1 MQGDLRNGAAGSTC
15 GISMS
20 RDCGWI
26 ATRLRRMDD
35 SDLAL
40 TDSVLRIARRFEL
53 LRREVLVARD
63 LEVWEY
69 DVLAALSAAGTP
81 YQLSPSALVSET
93 QVASG
98 TTTNRID
105 RLARRGYVTR
115 EPDPD
120 VLVRLTTAGRRK
132 VDTAAADIAESES
145 ATWAQISDR
154 KRGQLAVTLEELQAQ
169 FDQ

>member
-1 MQGDLRNGAAGSTC
+1 
-15 GISMS
+15 
-20 RDCGWI
+20 
-26 ATRLRRMDD
+26 MDE

-40 TDSVLRIARRFEL
+40 TDSVLRVARHFEL
-53 LRREVLVARD
+53 LRREVLGARD

-69 DVLAALSAAGTP
+69 DGLAALRAAGTP
-81 YQLSPSALVSET
+81 HQLSPSALVNET

-105 RLARRGYVTR
+105 RLTRRGYVTR

-120 VLVRLTTAGRRK
+120 DRRGVLVRLTNAGRRK
-132 VDTAAADIAESES
+132 VDTAAADIATSES
-145 ATWAQISDR
+145 ASWARISDR
-154 KRGQLAVTLEELQAQ
+154 KREQVASTLEELLAH

>member
-1 MQGDLRNGAAGSTC
+1 
-15 GISMS
+15 
-20 RDCGWI
+20 
-26 ATRLRRMDD
+26 MDD
-35 SDLAL
+35 DLAL
-40 TDSVLRIARRFEL
+40 TNTLLRVARHLEL
-53 LRREVLVARD
+53 LRREALVARD

-69 DVLAALSAAGTP
+69 DVLAALRAAAP
-81 YQLSPSALVSET
+81 PHQLSPSALVNET

-120 VLVRLTTAGRRK
+120 DRRGVLVRLTNAGRRK
-132 VDTAAADIAESES
+132 VDAAAADVARSES
-145 ATWAQISDR
+145 AAWAQLSVR
-154 KRGQLAVTLEELQAQ
+154 KRGQLAAVLEELQAQ

>member
-1 MQGDLRNGAAGSTC
+1 
-15 GISMS
+15 
-20 RDCGWI
+20 
-26 ATRLRRMDD
+26 MDE

-40 TDSVLRIARRFEL
+40 TDSVLRVARHFEL
-53 LRREVLVARD
+53 LRREVLGARD

-69 DVLAALSAAGTP
+69 DVLAALRAAGTP
-81 YQLSPSALVSET
+81 HQLSPSALVNET

-105 RLARRGYVTR
+105 RLTRRGYVTR

-120 VLVRLTTAGRRK
+120 DRRGVLVRLTNAGRRK
-132 VDTAAADIAESES
+132 VDAAAADIATSES
-145 ATWAQISDR
+145 ATWAQVSDR